1 MKKILLLGSNGLL
14 GQNFIKRFA
23 LDYELV
29 CSSVEKENFSENK
42 NIPYHSVDLANRRE
56 IQGLVY
62 DIAPDVIIN
71 TAAYTNVDGCETDRE
86 RCWEVNVHAVSSILE
101 TNFRNNPLFV
111 QISTDYVF
119 DGEKGMYRETD
130 KPNPRGNYARSK
142 LAAENIINSADLEYI
157 IVRIQVLFGH
167 GNRVRPNFVT
177 WVIEELRQGNTIHV
191 VDDQIGNPTYA
202 PDVCEAVSRLL
213 DKQAYGLFH
222 VSGSEVI
229 NRYDFALRIAEE
241 FNLDKKLIQK
251 TTTEMLKQQSPR
263 PMNSSFILDKLVNNI
278 GWEPHDLQSALALL
292 KKELTE

>member
-1 MKKILLLGSNGLL
+1 M
-14 GQNFIKRFA
+14 
-23 LDYELV
+23 
-29 CSSVEKENFSENK
+29 
-42 NIPYHSVDLANRRE
+42 
-56 IQGLVY
+56 
-62 DIAPDVIIN
+62 
-71 TAAYTNVDGCETDRE
+71 
-86 RCWEVNVHAVSSILE
+86 
-101 TNFRNNPLFV
+101 
-111 QISTDYVF
+111 
-119 DGEKGMYRETD
+119 
-130 KPNPRGNYARSK
+130 
-142 LAAENIINSADLEYI
+142 
-157 IVRIQVLFGH
+157 
-167 GNRVRPNFVT
+167 RPNFVT